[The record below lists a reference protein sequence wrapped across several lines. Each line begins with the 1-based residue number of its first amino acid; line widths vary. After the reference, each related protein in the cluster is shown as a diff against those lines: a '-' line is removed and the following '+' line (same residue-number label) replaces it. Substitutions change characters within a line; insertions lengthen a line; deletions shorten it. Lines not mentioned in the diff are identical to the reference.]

1 MANNV
6 LPDNIQD
13 RQREQRQQREQNR
26 KRDQIYLYTL
36 RQAVA
41 DILDDYETTA
51 QTLDAVTK
59 EVDAMTATDHS
70 SDVAALKDNLLAEL
84 EVEGTLTP
92 PWGQAGYDSKQAW
105 LEDTA

>member
-1 MANNV
+1 MTNNV

-13 RQREQRQQREQNR
+13 RQAEQRQQREQNR

-41 DILDDYETTA
+41 NILTDYEQTA
-51 QTLDAVTK
+51 QTLDTVTE

-70 SDVAALKDNLLAEL
+70 SDVSTLKDKLLTEL
-84 EVEGTLTP
+84 EVKGTTTP
-92 PWGQAGYDSKQAW
+92 PWQRAGYDSKQAW
-105 LEDTA
+105 AADQ